1 MLSTDAKLPIEK
13 GNYSI
18 MNRFLSLTGV
28 LVCAALT
35 VAVGSNTPAPAPQ
48 HGEAKIHELIGETE
62 GSDPPTA
69 NKLQDLAHSVDKNL
83 WQLRAH
89 VQKPSSRRG
98 ELPWFR
104 YQGADPSNH

>member
-1 MLSTDAKLPIEK
+1 VLATDAELPIEMEEGRAKK
-13 GNYSI
+13 GREVNKEIY
-18 MNRFLSLTGV
+18 
-28 LVCAALT
+28 
-35 VAVGSNTPAPAPQ
+35 
-48 HGEAKIHELIGETE
+48 ELIGETE
-62 GSDPPTA
+62 ESDPATD